1 MSNEQQT
8 SAWQGMAQP
17 CVVHSRHDRFTCT
30 RGGHQQIAMVAS
42 RSFKRDAF
50 EQMFLERFKQQ
61 LNGGQYADGLQ
72 IVLVALSGSN
82 CSSPFVYA
90 AGC

>member
-1 MSNEQQT
+1 
-8 SAWQGMAQP
+8 MAQP
-17 CVVHSRHDRFTCT
+17 YVIHSGHDRFTCT

-90 AGC
+90 VGC